1 MASLV
6 TRMDLPPTV
15 RINRVASSLTVLI
28 DFGSEAAIVADDP
41 ADLDRIAEA
50 CTAAATALRLELD
63 ARSEAV
69 A

>member
-6 TRMDLPPTV
+6 TRMDLRPTV
-15 RINRVASSLTVLI
+15 RVNRIASSVTVLI
-28 DFGSEAAIVADDP
+28 DFGSEAAIVADNP

-50 CTAAATALRLELD
+50 CVAAAAALRLELD
-63 ARSEAV
+63 ARSKVV